1 MSQEPEHRM
10 SPGLGVIEWKGRI
23 LVYQLSGAQ
32 VLWARFLG
40 EDEIEVTDE
49 LRAAIDENRGRAN

>member
-1 MSQEPEHRM
+1 MSEPEHRM
-10 SPGLGVIEWKGRI
+10 SPGLGVIEWQGRI

-40 EDEIEVTDE
+40 EDEIKITDE
-49 LRAAIDENRGRAN
+49 LRAAIEKDRGRS